1 MKKTKIVLVALSPI
15 FFIGS
20 LTLLTSCKNESVSE
34 TSKSSVSLSSP
45 SSQSDDEKSSKTV
58 KENKKVTTKSDKTAF
73 AKADEITKPNP
84 PISQETIERLEGK
97 TQKKASDETRPNP
110 PLSQDAID
118 KINGQGQNSSQ
129 GGTKHQLQVTQQV
142 QRAWNTCAPTTVSMM
157 LSARG
162 VTASQEE
169 LAQAMGTD
177 DSFGTHNADAIRVL
191 NRYLFGYEQPTG
203 NQAGYRLATVTT
215 ADLNSEE
222 MRVFKERLKQNIADG
237 YPMYYT
243 FDNAR
248 IYPGSSGEHNVIGT
262 GYQLT
267 EDGSDIAYLY
277 YIDPSYTQQDSTY
290 GGLKKITPQELFH
303 AMLTCVEPN
312 YGW

>member
-1 MKKTKIVLVALSPI
+1 MVDFKAIKFLTAALLCVTLLVGCQSKSRDVGKAANTTKTSSQQKTSGKEASQESSSSETD
-15 FFIGS
+15 S
-20 LTLLTSCKNESVSE
+20 LTDEAKRSKEKTIATTERSGAAVS
-34 TSKSSVSLSSP
+34 T
-45 SSQSDDEKSSKTV
+45 DNT
-58 KENKKVTTKSDKTAF
+58 
-73 AKADEITKPNP
+73 
-84 PISQETIERLEGK
+84 
-97 TQKKASDETRPNP
+97 P
-110 PLSQDAID
+110 PLSQDTID
-118 KINGQGQNSSQ
+118 KINGQGQNSGQ

-142 QRAWNTCAPTTVSMM
+142 QRDWNTCAPTTVSMM

-177 DSFGTHNADAIRVL
+177 DSFGTHNTDAIRVL

-203 NQAGYRLATVTT
+203 NQSGYRLATVTT

-277 YIDPSYTQQDSTY
+277 YIDPSYTQQDPTY